1 MIEIQRQR
9 HWPLE
14 LYWSIRRSPGH
25 PSRSWLSIRYWSGG
39 RMYQD
44 QVEQVGIKSVSNMVL
59 FSICGDDQ
67 IQLNI
72 PKQRSNLSNCWCTDS
87 SDRMDLLDSAYNR
100 RDPRFILDSQP
111 CFLLNVWLGSFTACL
126 VHTSDILSEI
136 FTALQGIPLSPM
148 KPYLYGS
155 WRMRTNTTSILAPKK
170 WLAVSCIVPSGCLL
184 DEARIAH
191 QQGANESVGKPGMK
205 QLFPYPTKTWW
216 HLIITGSAR
225 DSPRSAEGRGSQ
237 VGL

>member
-1 MIEIQRQR
+1 
-9 HWPLE
+9 
-14 LYWSIRRSPGH
+14 
-25 PSRSWLSIRYWSGG
+25 
-39 RMYQD
+39 MYQTWYFF
-44 QVEQVGIKSVSNMVL
+44 IR
-59 FSICGDDQ
+59 GDDQ
-67 IQLNI
+67 IQLNV

-100 RDPRFILDSQP
+100 RHPRFILDSQP
-111 CFLLNVWLGSFTACL
+111 CFLFECLIRLIHCMLSSHKWYFKWNLYCSAGYTFEPNEALPVWFLEDEDKYNKYLG
-126 VHTSDILSEI
+126 
-136 FTALQGIPLSPM
+136 
-148 KPYLYGS
+148 
-155 WRMRTNTTSILAPKK
+155 PKK
-170 WLAVSCIVPSGCLL
+170 VVSCIVPSGCLL

-237 VGL
+237 VGF

>member
-1 MIEIQRQR
+1 MEECIKIK
-9 HWPLE
+9 
-14 LYWSIRRSPGH
+14 WSKWGSKV
-25 PSRSWLSIRYWSGG
+25 
-39 RMYQD
+39 YQTWY
-44 QVEQVGIKSVSNMVL
+44 
-59 FSICGDDQ
+59 FFRCGDDQ
-67 IQLNI
+67 IQPHI
-72 PKQRSNLSNCWCTDS
+72 PKQKSNLSNCWCTAS

-100 RDPRFILDSQP
+100 RHPRFILDSQP

-155 WRMRTNTTSILAPKK
+155 WRMRTNTTSILAQKK
-170 WLAVSCIVPSGCLL
+170 WLAVSRVF
-184 DEARIAH
+184 H
-191 QQGANESVGKPGMK
+191 QVACWMRPELPISKEQMNQWGSLGWN